1 MINVIYHGRTR
12 VITVVAGIILMIF
25 ALINVCCTSGDSIA
39 GTGSQSGNGRIL
51 GVAYTADSTPAANAV
66 VRVRLQNYTA
76 AKALQKSSN
85 AWRDLR
91 TDASGKFSVDSLDTG
106 KYFVEINDENANA
119 VLFACTLS
127 LLDSQADLQKGILQP
142 TGTISGTFIKE
153 VDSVAMHVQ
162 ICGLERSGTR
172 DLATGG
178 FIIRD
183 VPAGTFTVRVLAA
196 SSTYRPVD
204 ITGVTVTSD
213 SVSSIGAV
221 DYISQSTW
229 NFSKRLYL
237 NTTESGVPVSGMV
250 RDFPVLVRLHADNFD
265 FNSANPDGSD
275 LLFTKSDGT
284 VLPFEIEYW
293 NASENRAVVWFKADT
308 LTGGDSSRYVVMYWG
323 NPQAVTM
330 PDYKNVFDTT
340 AHFAGVW
347 HLNDTGLVSTDAT
360 VNGNNGTNSGCTSS
374 DGLIGTSRRF
384 TDSTFIK
391 IPGVFNN
398 PTNLTLS
405 AWVASDTTTGQDVI
419 SLGDAILIRLDEHIN
434 SAGTTGSYHSDS
446 LDELSSFSVTGSGV
460 TLAKSGWRY
469 VVYTHNS
476 STHTQTL
483 YIDGLQV
490 AVTNFTAPIYYTGV
504 GKDTYLGIHGN
515 GKTIFNFVGHLDEV
529 RVQNAV
535 MSDDWVRLCY
545 ENQKASDA
553 LIQFR

>member
-1 MINVIYHGRTR
+1 MISVIYHGRTR
-12 VITVVAGIILMIF
+12 VITAVAGIILIVF

-51 GVAYTADSTPAANAV
+51 GVAYTSDSTPAANAV

-106 KYFVEINDENANA
+106 KYFVEINDENAHA

-127 LLDSQADLQKGILQP
+127 RHDSLADLQKGVLQP
-142 TGTISGTFIKE
+142 TGTISGTFINE
-153 VDSVAMHVQ
+153 VDTVAMHVQ
-162 ICGLERSGTR
+162 ICGLERSGVR
-172 DLATGG
+172 DLSTGG
-178 FIIRD
+178 FIIND
-183 VPAGTFTVRVLAA
+183 VPAGTFTVRVQAISSSYKSIDIPEVEVRSGAAA
-196 SSTYRPVD
+196 SVGT
-204 ITGVTVTSD
+204 I
-213 SVSSIGAV
+213 
-221 DYISQSTW
+221 DYLSLSMWQY
-229 NFSKRLYL
+229 SKRLYF
-237 NTTESGVPVSGMV
+237 NTTASGVQVSGMV
-250 RDFPVLVRLHADNFD
+250 YDFPVLLRLNENNFE
-265 FNSANPDGSD
+265 FSSAKPNGSD
-275 LLFTKSDGT
+275 LLLTKSDGT
-284 VLPFEIEYW
+284 AIPFEIEHW
-293 NASENRAVVWFKADT
+293 DAQKKNAAVWFKADT
-308 LTGGDSSRYVVMYWG
+308 LTGGDSSRYVMMYWG

-347 HLNDTGLVSTDAT
+347 HLNDTGMVSTDAT
-360 VNGNNGTNSGCTSS
+360 VNGNNGSNSGCTSS

-384 TDSTFIK
+384 TDATFIK

-398 PTNLTLS
+398 PINLTLS
-405 AWVASDTTTGQDVI
+405 AWVASDTTTGQEVI

-434 SAGTTGSYHSDS
+434 SAGTAGSYHSDS
-446 LDELSSFSVTGSGV
+446 LDELSSFSITGSGV

-476 STHTQTL
+476 STHTQAL
-483 YIDGLQV
+483 YIDGIQV
-490 AVTNFTAPIYYTGV
+490 AVTNFTAPIYYNGV

-535 MSDDWVRLCY
+535 MSADWVRLCY

-553 LIQFR
+553 LLQFR